1 MVEIIMKKI
10 LFFVCLTIFN
20 MSLLM
25 AEDCRVCYGQFITIE
40 KYNDLLKHKE
50 TFKSK
55 NNAEEL
61 PSVYHNV
68 YNLTFINIL
77 DFFVLYKDHNGQIK
91 CNINERD
98 YMVDNYAEKNNQIFF
113 DLYSTY
119 ANSEE
124 IEFEDSIILK
134 RINERTFEFLSKEK
148 SFFHLKKMICVAA
161 PPAIPLE
168 YAELNDTRVRVRTE
182 PNLSCDTWG
191 YVNKN
196 DLVIIKDKSSD
207 KFEIDG
213 EAWYW
218 YKIESEY
225 LPDGWVY
232 GKYLNKISKEDYEKK
247 IDLKN
252 KPPVTEQKLSKLE
265 IIQSVSDVSSILR
278 SEAKRNRD
286 DKKNVVY
293 SELKKMYRN
302 YGTSYDGKKDIL
314 EITDNRYSYNHNLKI
329 GMSKNEIVVLLGEP
343 DEEQNNKIIYR
354 DKFGR
359 LYLYTLILYIK
370 KDSLEKIELKREN
383 LQF

>member
-1 MVEIIMKKI
+1 MVIKRQLFLLILFVSLYFNLSAQNKFDGIWVEKFSYDEII
-10 LFFVCLTIFN
+10 
-20 MSLLM
+20 
-25 AEDCRVCYGQFITIE
+25 
-40 KYNDLLKHKE
+40 
-50 TFKSK
+50 
-55 NNAEEL
+55 
-61 PSVYHNV
+61 
-68 YNLTFINIL
+68 
-77 DFFVLYKDHNGQIK
+77 KDGKMEHFAVS
-91 CNINERD
+91 D
-98 YMVDNYAEKNNQIFF
+98 
-113 DLYSTY
+113 DLYSWKNVKY
-119 ANSEE
+119 IPNSFLSLDSRKNNFFSPELAGVKIQKIEKKNGKTVIYLDKFYEDVNYHWE
-124 IEFEDSIILK
+124 IQLE
-134 RINERTFEFLSKEK
+134 INEIKDGVICFETDDEILNDNYSEFNS
-148 SFFHLKKMICVAA
+148 SVYWYRISS

-196 DLVIIKDKSSD
+196 DLLIIKDKSSD

-213 EAWYW
+213 EKWYW
-218 YKIESEY
+218 YKVESEY

-247 IDLKN
+247 LELKN
-252 KPPVTEQKLSKLE
+252 NPPVTEQKLSKLE
-265 IIQSVSDVSSILR
+265 IIQSVSDVSSILK
-278 SEAKRNRD
+278 SEAKRKRD

-302 YGTSYDGKKDIL
+302 YGTSYDGNKDIL

-359 LYLYTLILYIK
+359 LWLYTLTLYIK